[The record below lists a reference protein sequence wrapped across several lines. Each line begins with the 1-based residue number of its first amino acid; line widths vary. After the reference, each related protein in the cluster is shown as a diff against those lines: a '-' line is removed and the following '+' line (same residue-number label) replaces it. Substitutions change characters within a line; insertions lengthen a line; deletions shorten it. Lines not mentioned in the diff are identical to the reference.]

1 VSTLLSSRSAA
12 ATLSGRCPA
21 TPKYTDKCWPTYVQ
35 DLEQEYD
42 DFYFHPMNDAL
53 TPHTGTCKD
62 CNARCDGNL
71 QADSYI
77 DPIPYSCWWNG
88 TGRIAGVLGAT
99 ATTFAWYKPAP
110 CTKCGAVRLSADAG
124 KLVLACGNRVSYRR
138 WHSDAVSNSNLN
150 AERSIP
156 SIQIWCVE
164 KLDNPLATIYT
175 DDPAKFEMFPQL
187 NCKQTVYDSPP
198 ALLPYCP
205 PGWYVERTCAA
216 ASQLWNPDCCVRCQ
230 ICRFNM
236 FMLDSYKV
244 CPDDEFFDEQERG
257 CTTQCLTNQYVRD
270 RKCIKCEECE

>member
-1 VSTLLSSRSAA
+1 
-12 ATLSGRCPA
+12 
-21 TPKYTDKCWPTYVQ
+21 
-35 DLEQEYD
+35 
-42 DFYFHPMNDAL
+42 MNSAL
-53 TPHTGTCKD
+53 TPHKGACKD

-71 QADSYI
+71 QFDSYI

-88 TGRIAGVLGAT
+88 TGRIPGVLGAT

-138 WHSDAVSNSNLN
+138 WHADAVSNSNLN

-175 DDPAKFEMFPQL
+175 DDPAKFEMFAHL
-187 NCKQTVYDSPP
+187 NCQQTVYDSPP

-205 PGWYVERTCAA
+205 PGWYVERTCA
-216 ASQLWNPDCCVRCQ
+216 SSSEKWNPDCCVKCQ
-230 ICRFNM
+230 ICRAPR
-236 FMLDSYKV
+236 FMLDAFRV
-244 CPDDEFFDEQERG
+244 
-257 CTTQCLTNQYVRD
+257 
-270 RKCIKCEECE
+270 